1 MPVTAA
7 SVVVVAFMEVGLV
20 GSTAVGLVGSTVG
33 DSAEVGLVGS
43 TVGAFMVGSTVAG
56 LAQAP
61 RLVLG

>member
-7 SVVVVAFMEVGLV
+7 SVVVVAF
-20 GSTAVGLVGSTVG
+20 TAVGLVGSTVG
-33 DSAEVGLVGS
+33 DSTEVGLVGS

>member
-1 MPVTAA
+1 MPVAA
-7 SVVVVAFMEVGLV
+7 ALAVVVAFMEVGLVAFMEVGLV
-20 GSTAVGLVGSTVG
+20 GSTA
-33 DSAEVGLVGS
+33 VGLVGS